1 VTQQPA
7 LWRSSPG
14 VVALSPTLDNLYL
27 AYPGHAGTGVVH
39 IFDAEQL
46 QEVGTVQAHK
56 TPVTCMAFNFAG
68 TRLATASDKV
78 RQEPRRPFV
87 PGDDGTH
94 SVGHGLH
101 SLLGARQGTV
111 IRVFGIPDRALLFQF
126 RRGTKPATITSLAFN
141 STLDLLCVSSES
153 ETVHIF
159 RMENRT
165 AAYGPLQCHSGKKR
179 RCANM
184 KTREE
189 WMDAGVVGGG
199 GAPSC
204 RVC

>member
-1 VTQQPA
+1 
-7 LWRSSPG
+7 

-46 QEVGTVQAHK
+46 QDVGTVQAHK

-78 RQEPRRPFV
+78 RRVPRRPFTD
-87 PGDDGTH
+87 GDGGD
-94 SVGHGLH
+94 
-101 SLLGARQGTV
+101 SLRLPLVDLPPLGARQGTV
-111 IRVFGIPDRALLFQF
+111 IRVFGIPDRALLYQF

-165 AAYGPLQCHSGKKR
+165 AAYGARGSAIAERKARTC
-179 RCANM
+179 
-184 KTREE
+184 
-189 WMDAGVVGGG
+189 
-199 GAPSC
+199 
-204 RVC
+204 